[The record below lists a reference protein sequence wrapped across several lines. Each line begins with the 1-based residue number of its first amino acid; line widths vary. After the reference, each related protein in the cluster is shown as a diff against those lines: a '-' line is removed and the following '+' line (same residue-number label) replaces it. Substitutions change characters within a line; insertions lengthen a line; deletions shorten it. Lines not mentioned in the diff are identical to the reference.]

1 MVGGDNVHREKRKKQ
16 GLALGPG
23 GYTLEFLVGMCRPH
37 LQIQTQFQTKNAISH
52 TRFQTWLQ
60 KSIPV
65 FRPDLVRD

>member
-1 MVGGDNVHREKRKKQ
+1 MPAR
-16 GLALGPG
+16 G
-23 GYTLEFLVGMCRPH
+23 GYPLEFFVGVCHPH

-52 TRFQTWLQ
+52 TRFQTWPQ